1 MHKIWQNTKIVFKCL
16 LQVVYGSHN
25 IPQCSSFCPSFDHS
39 TRVVV
44 SQAIQQGMVVEEED
58 MLLLDV
64 RQEER
69 RIASLFS
76 NLLPPHTENMEGRR
90 SRQEGP
96 LVTLFVA
103 FLTLFVTLFLLGI
116 SLPTYVTN

>member
-69 RIASLFS
+69 RIASLF
-76 NLLPPHTENMEGRR
+76 
-90 SRQEGP
+90 
-96 LVTLFVA
+96 F
-103 FLTLFVTLFLLGI
+103 
-116 SLPTYVTN
+116 

>member
-76 NLLPPHTENMEGRR
+76 NLLPPHTENMEGRQTGR
-90 SRQEGP
+90 TPCHPFRC
-96 LVTLFVA
+96 LFNVVCDP
-103 FLTLFVTLFLLGI
+103 FLIDI